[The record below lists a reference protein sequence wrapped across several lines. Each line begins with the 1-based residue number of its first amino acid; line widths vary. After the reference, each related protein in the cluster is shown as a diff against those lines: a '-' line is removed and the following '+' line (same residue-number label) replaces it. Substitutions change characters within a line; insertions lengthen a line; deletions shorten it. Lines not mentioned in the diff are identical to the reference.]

1 MSLAHVNPFT
11 LGRSFRV
18 GIVAAGAVLAMSV
31 PAGLAQEASPAASAG
46 ASHPAHIHVGTCAEL
61 GDVVVPLTNLEEVAG
76 EATGPESALAIAT
89 STTYVDL
96 PLADIIAGGHAINVH
111 LSDEEIGTY
120 IACGDIGG
128 VVVADEDGGDT
139 LVIGLGELNDSGY
152 SGVAWLGE
160 TADGQ
165 TEVGVQVIDPDELD

>member
-1 MSLAHVNPFT
+1 MSLAPATSFA
-11 LGRSFRV
+11 LGRSFRI
-18 GIVAAGAVLAMSV
+18 GLVAAGAVLAMSV
-31 PAGLAQEASPAASAG
+31 PAGLAQDASPAAG
-46 ASHPAHIHVGTCAEL
+46 ATVSHPAHIHVGTCAEL
-61 GDVVVPLTNLEEVAG
+61 GDVVVPLTNLEAVTG
-76 EATGPESALAIAT
+76 EAVGPDSAHAIEV
-89 STTYVDL
+89 STTFVDL

-128 VVVADEDGGDT
+128 VLEADEDGGSQ
-139 LVIGLGELNDSGY
+139 LLIGLGELNDSGY

-165 TEVGVQVIDPDELD
+165 TEVGVQVIEPDELD